1 MDLYLVRH
9 GETQENTDGIVQGW
23 MDTKLNANGKVQA
36 LAAAESFNKPIDA
49 IFSSDLQRSTH
60 TANAFRKKYP
70 DIPYFEDARLRERN
84 FGDAQGTQSNK
95 HGWEVFWASKDSVS
109 IPNAETL
116 NDFTARV
123 NEFIESLKN
132 LQYKKILIVTHG
144 GTINRVHDIINKN
157 HEFHAYGNASITH
170 MRITI

>member
-23 MDTKLNANGKVQA
+23 MDTKLNANGKAQA
-36 LAAAESFNKPIDA
+36 LAAAESFSKPIDA
-49 IFSSDLQRSTH
+49 IFSSDLQRSTR

-84 FGDAQGTQSNK
+84 FGDAQGTQSSK

-123 NEFIESLKN
+123 NEFIKSLEK

-144 GTINRVHDIINKN
+144 GTINRVHDILNKN